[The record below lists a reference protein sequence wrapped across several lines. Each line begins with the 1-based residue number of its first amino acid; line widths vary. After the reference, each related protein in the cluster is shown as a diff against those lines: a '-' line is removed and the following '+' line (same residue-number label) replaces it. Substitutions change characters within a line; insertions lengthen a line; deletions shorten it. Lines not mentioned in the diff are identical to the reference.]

1 MSDTILIKDLTTG
14 YPDKSGARVITSDI
28 TARLES
34 GTMTCLLG
42 PNGAGKSTLLKT
54 ISCSLAPL
62 EGTFRILGRDRS
74 DYTRAELAKVIG
86 VVLTEQIHFV
96 NLTVEELVG
105 LGRSPYTGF
114 FGQLSDD
121 DRRIVSEAIETIGIS
136 HLKDR
141 RVNSLSD
148 GERQK
153 AMIAKVLAQQTPII
167 LLDEPSAFLDFPS
180 KVELMLMLRRLCH
193 EKNKTVLLST
203 HDLDIALRMADNLWL
218 VSKDNGLVSG
228 MPEDLSL
235 QGWLPRIF
243 HGKDIIYNEST
254 GLFGIDFHPQASITV
269 SGEGTRVA
277 MLGKA
282 LLRAGFTATIVAA
295 GSHADIQV
303 NPDGFEYQSVSYPTI
318 AALIHKICE
327 IDQDRLNLQ

>member
-1 MSDTILIKDLTTG
+1 MSETILIKDLTTG
-14 YPDKSGARVITSDI
+14 YPDKGDSRVITSGI
-28 TARLES
+28 TTTLES

-54 ISCSLAPL
+54 ISCSLDPL

-74 DYTRAELAKVIG
+74 DYTRAELAKVVG
-86 VVLTEQIHFV
+86 VVLTEQVHFV

-114 FGQLSDD
+114 FGQLSDN
-121 DRRIVSEAIETIGIS
+121 DRRIVSEAILTVGIP

-141 RVNSLSD
+141 PITSLSD

-180 KVELMLMLRRLCH
+180 KVELMLMLRCLCR

-203 HDLDIALRMADNLWL
+203 HDLDIALQMADNLWL
-218 VSKDNGLVSG
+218 ISKDDGLISG

-243 HGKDIIYNEST
+243 SGKDIIYNEDT
-254 GLFGIDFHPQASITV
+254 GLFGIDFHPQKSITI
-269 SGEGTRVA
+269 SGDGTRVA
-277 MLGKA
+277 MLRKA
-282 LLRAGFTATIVAA
+282 LLRAGFLASAATD
-295 GSHADIQV
+295 GTPGDIRV
-303 NPDGFEYQSVSYPTI
+303 SADGFEYQSVFYPTI
-318 AALIHKICE
+318 ASLLHKICE
-327 IDQDRLNLQ
+327 ID